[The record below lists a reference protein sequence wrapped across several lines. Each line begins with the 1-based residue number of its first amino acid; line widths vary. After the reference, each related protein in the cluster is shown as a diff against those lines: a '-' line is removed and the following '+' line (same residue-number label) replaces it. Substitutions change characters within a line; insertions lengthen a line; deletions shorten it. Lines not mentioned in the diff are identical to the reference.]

1 MNCPVCGGNVDN
13 SQFCPNCGADMSAFA
28 GVPQEKI
35 IVNQTPAQQM
45 AAGDDSVTQLIPEN
59 YMSAKGDDSV
69 TQLIPENFMSAKG
82 DDTATVMLDPS
93 QTPQYMPNQQPA
105 FAQAP
110 NMNQAPMGGYQ
121 QPYGQPQQIYQNPQA
136 GYQQAAG
143 FGGANNI
150 SKGLKIFALIGL
162 LSLILAILV
171 NVIFAT
177 KPIFYIYQSYVGG
190 VYSNEVI
197 EEEIEYQ
204 ASYDDDYEDAELAY
218 KVFVIVTILLLVGG
232 ALNAWSAYARVSKGC
247 VKSPVNKSVGAF
259 VFALLGFAVI
269 AFLRFGLGQ
278 ELEDFF
284 ISMDYSESGLKK
296 FNVYDLC
303 YYVNLIAT
311 LINLAEIFTSAS
323 AKSKAR

>member
-1 MNCPVCGGNVDN
+1 MNCPVCGVNVDN
-13 SQFCPNCGADMSAFA
+13 SQFCPNCGADISAFA

-69 TQLIPENFMSAKG
+69 TQLIPENYMSAKG

-105 FAQAP
+105 FVQAP

-121 QPYGQPQQIYQNPQA
+121 QPYGQPQQMYQNPQA
-136 GYQQAAG
+136 GYQQGAG

-150 SKGLKIFALIGL
+150 SNGLKIFALIGL

-177 KPIFYIYQSYVGG
+177 KPLFYIYQSYVGG
-190 VYSNEVI
+190 MYSDDVI
-197 EEEIEYQ
+197 EEQIEYEQ
-204 ASYDDDYEDAELAY
+204 RYDDDYEGVEMAY
-218 KVFVIVTILLLVGG
+218 KVFAIVIILLLVGG
-232 ALNAWSAYARVSKGC
+232 ALNAWSAYSRVNNGC

-259 VFALLGFAVI
+259 VFSLLAFAVI
-269 AFLRFGLGQ
+269 AFLRFGLGE
-278 ELEDFF
+278 ELDDFF
-284 ISMDYSESGLKK
+284 SSAYYSQSDLKK

-303 YYVNLIAT
+303 YYVNLIAA
-311 LINLAEIFTSAS
+311 LVNLAEIFTSSS